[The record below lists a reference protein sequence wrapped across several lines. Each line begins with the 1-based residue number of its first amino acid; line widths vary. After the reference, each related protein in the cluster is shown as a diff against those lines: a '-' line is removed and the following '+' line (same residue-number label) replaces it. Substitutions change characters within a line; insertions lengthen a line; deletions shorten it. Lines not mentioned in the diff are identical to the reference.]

1 MSALVL
7 DGRVGLIG
15 DVHAEDRL
23 LELAL
28 TRLRDSG
35 AETILCVGD
44 LTDGPGS
51 IDRVCALL
59 AEHQVITV
67 SGNHDRWVLGDTMRD
82 LPYAIGRSEYS
93 ASALAFLRSLDRTH
107 ELSSSRGRVCLCHG
121 LGTNDMA
128 GVMPDD
134 YGYGLEFNT
143 ELQALIA
150 DPDLAIVL
158 NGHTHKPMVRHFP
171 GLTIVNAGT
180 IFHEHEPGYV
190 VVDFDRGGVTWCSLE
205 SEAIQRTLGSLD
217 DQKDL

>member
-1 MSALVL
+1 MSSVL
-7 DGRVGLIG
+7 SGRVGLIG

-35 AETILCVGD
+35 VERILCVGD

-51 IDRVCALL
+51 IDRVCELL
-59 AEHQVITV
+59 AEHHVITV
-67 SGNHDRWVLGDTMRD
+67 SGNHDRWVLTDTMRD
-82 LPYAIGRSEYS
+82 LPYAIWRNQLSKDT
-93 ASALAFLRSLDRTH
+93 LAFLRNLDRVH
-107 ELSSSRGRVCLCHG
+107 EMSSGRGRVCLCHG

-128 GVMPDD
+128 GVTPDD
-134 YGYGLEFNT
+134 YGYALEFNT

-171 GLTIVNAGT
+171 GLIIVNAGT
-180 IFHEHEPGYV
+180 IFHEHQPGYV
-190 VVDFDRGGVTWCSLE
+190 VVDFDRGGVTWYSLE
-205 SEAIQRTLGSLD
+205 DESVQRTLGSLD
-217 DQKDL
+217 DPQK